1 MCIPW
6 HEKINI
12 IILNTALISDGD
24 KTHKE
29 IVDLEALSKLRINK
43 EVPTIVLGHH
53 DIDSIYESQKQD

>member
-1 MCIPW
+1 
-6 HEKINI
+6 
-12 IILNTALISDGD
+12 LIYVSGLSDGD